1 MKEKKESNYKL
12 KSAVNKLLF
21 RKKDKEELSR
31 KDLMH
36 QIKNIILTN
45 KQLNH
50 RCMNFNFDKEY
61 KSMHRTM
68 TKFNNEQNSK
78 KDLISKLSKE
88 NQFFTESYSNIIASL
103 AVKLDKKNINYHTI
117 SNFKQKYEPS
127 LASSKNNNLFYE
139 DPLLLTKSKD
149 LDFFYL
155 NDNNLDSNKDQSLNY
170 SKKLL
175 YELNNNSPLNRV
187 LKIIE
192 KRTSKIY
199 NEDILKNINNIN
211 NLPERN
217 NKINLINQIINENQP
232 LSDRPSNYFRN
243 DHLFYD
249 KYTYTNDINDINEKN
264 EKNEI
269 KLLKKYNRRIKKLL
283 HRNKHERTYS
293 EKNLNI
299 FTFSPMFND
308 KNTNDNNNK
317 NKYNST
323 DTNKNKNTKL
333 NLMFSSKNLRN
344 NIPKKLENIKPL
356 KKKSIILNEEIMNEI
371 NKKILLQ
378 EKTRK
383 SFKKKLGR
391 MKKLKGSIQ
400 IQSIYQDVVKTK
412 EAINQYEK
420 EKNQKFKYLY
430 TIFNK
435 KKNPP
440 FQKEEKENNKI
451 NKLDRDL
458 FWTVNQFHNNIL

>member
-12 KSAVNKLLF
+12 KNAVNKLLF
-21 RKKDKEELSR
+21 SR
-31 KDLMH
+31 KEKEAPSRNELNH

-50 RCMNFNFDKEY
+50 RCMNFNFEKEY
-61 KSMHRTM
+61 KSMHKTM

-78 KDLISKLSKE
+78 KDLILKLSKE
-88 NQFFTESYSNIIASL
+88 NQIFTESYSNVIASL
-103 AVKLDKKNINYHTI
+103 AGKLDKKSINYHTI

-127 LASSKNNNLFYE
+127 LALSNKNNNLFYE

-155 NDNNLDSNKDQSLNY
+155 NDNNVDSNKDQSLNY

-175 YELNNNSPLNRV
+175 YEINHNSPLNRV
-187 LKIIE
+187 FKIIE

-199 NEDILKNINNIN
+199 NEEIFKNINNIN
-211 NLPERN
+211 NLSERN
-217 NKINLINQIINENQP
+217 NNINLINQIINENQP

-243 DHLFYD
+243 DNLFYD
-249 KYTYTNDINDINEKN
+249 KYTTTNDIN

-269 KLLKKYNRRIKKLL
+269 KLLKKYNRKIKKLL
-283 HRNKHERTYS
+283 DKNKHERTYS

-299 FTFSPMFND
+299 FGSSSMLND
-308 KNTNDNNNK
+308 KKTNDNK

-323 DTNKNKNTKL
+323 DTNKNKNIKL

-344 NIPKKLENIKPL
+344 NIPKKLQNIKPI

-391 MKKLKGSIQ
+391 MRKLKGSIQ
-400 IQSIYQDVVKTK
+400 IQSIYKDVVKTK
-412 EAINQYEK
+412 ETINQYEK

-440 FQKEEKENNKI
+440 FQKEEKENKKI
-451 NKLDRDL
+451 NKLDHDL
-458 FWTVNQFHNNIL
+458 FWTVNKFHNN

>member
-12 KSAVNKLLF
+12 KNAVNKLLV
-21 RKKDKEELSR
+21 RKKNKEAPSR

-50 RCMNFNFDKEY
+50 RSMNFNFDKEY
-61 KSMHRTM
+61 KSMHKTM

-103 AVKLDKKNINYHTI
+103 AVKLDNKNINYHTI

-127 LASSKNNNLFYE
+127 LALSNTNNNLFYE

-155 NDNNLDSNKDQSLNY
+155 NGNNIDSNKDPSLNY

-175 YELNNNSPLNRV
+175 YEINNNSPLNRV

-199 NEDILKNINNIN
+199 NKDILKNINRIN

-217 NKINLINQIINENQP
+217 KQINLINQIINDNKP

-243 DHLFYD
+243 DHLFYN
-249 KYTYTNDINDINEKN
+249 KYTYTQGLDEKN

-283 HRNKHERTYS
+283 NKNKHERTYS
-293 EKNLNI
+293 DKNLNI
-299 FTFSPMFND
+299 FTFSSMFND
-308 KNTNDNNNK
+308 KNTNDNKNK

-323 DTNKNKNTKL
+323 DTNKNKNIKL

-378 EKTRK
+378 EKTKK

-391 MKKLKGSIQ
+391 MRKLKGSIQ

-412 EAINQYEK
+412 EAVNQYEK

-458 FWTVNQFHNNIL
+458 FWTVNQFHNNKL